1 MILGHDTDFI
11 YLRDS
16 YRMVTKHG
24 ATYIKSKDAYRIP
37 ISLEALTALSKDGYD
52 MKKVDKLH
60 EKLLDYRFW
69 ATRTKATPTVVDT
82 RLRGYQNID
91 AEFIKSRNRAAVFN
105 EQRTGKTPT
114 TLIAAR
120 DKLGT
125 GVIVCP
131 AGLKLNWKREIK
143 TWLGKD
149 SIVIKGTPTKRKRLY
164 EAISQGSDAI
174 IIVSYETLRADLG
187 TRFNPKE
194 IDVLIVDEVHRLR
207 NFKTKQSKAVLRL
220 GLVSET
226 VYALTGTPAVNHP
239 SDVYGILK
247 LLRPRKYT
255 SYWQFVERYF
265 GTMDGHFGKQIL
277 DLREDR
283 SKEFTYMLYDM
294 SVNRKRRDI
303 MKWIPKV
310 TKRTIE
316 LDFDSKQEKHYK
328 RVLKDLVYGLEGE
341 EKSVPN
347 ALAQLTRLR
356 QICVD
361 PALLELDGKSPK
373 IEFIKEFINDNT
385 GSIIIFSS
393 FTSFLNNLADVVDD
407 AVLLTG
413 EQTQAE
419 KQRNIDK
426 FQFKQAR
433 VLLANIKAG
442 GVGFTLD
449 RADTIIFADRS
460 YNPVDNEQAADR
472 FIPTR
477 KDVEYGAKQ
486 IIDLTIAGS
495 IEEGINKLLKDKQN
509 IISYVNTYID
519 NLGVKLG
526 IL

>member
-1 MILGHDTDFI
+1 MILGHDKDFV
-11 YLRDS
+11 YFRDS
-16 YRMVTKHG
+16 YRTATKHG
-24 ATYIKSKDAYRIP
+24 ATYVKSRDAYKIP
-37 ISLEALTALSKDGYD
+37 ITLEGLDALVDEGYD
-52 MKKVDKLH
+52 TKPVDKLQQS
-60 EKLLDYRFW
+60 LLDYRFW
-69 ATRTKATPTVVDT
+69 ATRTKVTPTVVDK

-91 AEFIKSRNRAAVFN
+91 AEFLRSRNRAAVFN

-131 AGLKLNWKREIK
+131 AGLKLNWQREIK
-143 TWLGKD
+143 IWLGKD
-149 SIVIKGTPTKRKRLY
+149 AVVIKGTPTKRKRLY
-164 EAISQGSDAI
+164 EAISQGSDGI
-174 IIVSYETLRADLG
+174 IIVSYETLRTDLG
-187 TRFNPKE
+187 TRFTPKN
-194 IDVLIVDEVHRLR
+194 IDVLIVDEAHRLR
-207 NFKTKQSKAVLRL
+207 NYKTKQSRALL
-220 GLVSET
+220 TLSMMSET

-239 SDVYGILK
+239 SDVYGILR
-247 LLRPRKYT
+247 LLRPTKYR
-255 SYWQFVERYF
+255 SYWQFIERYF
-265 GTMDGHFGKQIL
+265 GVMDGHFGKQIL
-277 DLREDR
+277 DLRDDR
-283 SKEFTYMLYDM
+283 RSEFTYLLYDT

-316 LDFDSKQEKHYK
+316 LDFDSKQHKHYK
-328 RVLKDLVYGLEGE
+328 RVIKDLVYGLEGE

-419 KQRNIDK
+419 KQRNIDR
-426 FQFKQAR
+426 FQNKEVR

-449 RADTIIFADRS
+449 RADTVIFADRS

-486 IIDLTIAGS
+486 IIDLTMAGS
-495 IEEGINKLLKDKQN
+495 VEVGINKLLRDKQN

>member
-1 MILGHDTDFI
+1 MILGHDKDFI
-11 YLRDS
+11 YFRDS
-16 YRMVTKHG
+16 YRMAMKHG
-24 ATYIKSKDAYRIP
+24 ATYVKSKDAYRIP
-37 ISLEALTALSKDGYD
+37 ITLEGLNALLDDGYETD
-52 MKKVDKLH
+52 KVERLH
-60 EKLLDYRFW
+60 ASLLDYRFW
-69 ATRTKATPTVVDT
+69 ATRTKVTPTVVDT

-91 AEFIKSRNRAAVFN
+91 AEFLKARNRAAVFN

-149 SIVIKGTPTKRKRLY
+149 AVVIKGTPTQRKRLY
-164 EAISQGSDAI
+164 EAISQGSDGI
-174 IIVSYETLRADLG
+174 IIVSYETLRTDLG
-187 TRFNPKE
+187 TRFTPKN
-194 IDVLIVDEVHRLR
+194 IDVLIVDEAHRLR
-207 NFKTKQSKAVLRL
+207 NFKTKQSKALLTLGRL
-220 GLVSET
+220 CET

-239 SDVYGILK
+239 SDVYGILR
-247 LLRPRKYT
+247 LLRPDKYR
-255 SYWQFVERYF
+255 SYWQFIERYF

-277 DLREDR
+277 DLRTDR
-283 SKEFTYMLYDM
+283 FDEFTYLLSDV

-328 RVLKDLVYGLEGE
+328 RVLKDFVYGLEGE

-361 PALLELDGKSPK
+361 PKLLALDGNSPK
-373 IEFIKEFINDNT
+373 VEFIKEFINDNT

-393 FTSFLNNLADVVDD
+393 FTSFLNNLANVVDD

-413 EQTQAE
+413 EQSQAE
-419 KQRNIDK
+419 KQHNIDR
-426 FQFKQAR
+426 FQNKEVR

-486 IIDLTIAGS
+486 IIDLTIAKS
-495 IEEGINKLLKDKQN
+495 IEVGINKLLKDKQN

>member
-1 MILGHDTDFI
+1 MILGHDTDFV
-11 YLRDS
+11 YFRDS
-16 YRMVTKHG
+16 YRVATKHG
-24 ATYIKSKDAYRIP
+24 ATYVKSKDAYKIP
-37 ISLEALTALSKDGYD
+37 ITLEGVHALLEEGYD
-52 MKKVDKLH
+52 SKPIDKLQQS
-60 EKLLDYRFW
+60 LLDYRFW
-69 ATRTKATPTVVDT
+69 STRTKVTPTVVDT

-91 AEFIKSRNRAAVFN
+91 AEFLKARNRAAVFN

-149 SIVIKGTPTKRKRLY
+149 AVVIKGTPTKRKRLY
-164 EAISQGSDAI
+164 EAISQGSDGI

-187 TRFNPKE
+187 TRFTPKD

-207 NFKTKQSKAVLRL
+207 NFKTKQSKAVLTL
-220 GLVSET
+220 GHLCET

-247 LLRPRKYT
+247 LLRPNKFR

-277 DLREDR
+277 DLRKDR
-283 SKEFTYMLYDM
+283 STEFTYMLFDL
-294 SVNRKRRDI
+294 SVNRKRKDI

-316 LDFDSKQEKHYK
+316 LDFNSKQHKHYK
-328 RVLKDLVYGLEGE
+328 RVIKDLVYGLEGK

-361 PALLELDGKSPK
+361 PALLELDGESPK
-373 IEFIKEFINDNT
+373 VEFIKEFINDNT

-413 EQTQAE
+413 QQTQAE
-419 KQRNIDK
+419 KQHNIDR
-426 FQFKQAR
+426 FQRKEVR

-477 KDVEYGAKQ
+477 KDIEYGAKQ

-495 IEEGINKLLKDKQN
+495 IEEGINKLLKEKQN